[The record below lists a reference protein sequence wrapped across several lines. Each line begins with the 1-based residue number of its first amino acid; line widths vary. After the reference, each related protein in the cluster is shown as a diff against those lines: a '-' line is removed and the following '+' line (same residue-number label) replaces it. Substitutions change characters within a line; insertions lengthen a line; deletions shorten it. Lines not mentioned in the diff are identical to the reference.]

1 MFLGMASSVASR
13 VAAVCVAAGALAF
26 ALALAGCPTKKPKGP
41 ACDGDEDCKDGLVC
55 IDKECKACTSDDQCH
70 GGKCKAGACEAAG
83 ACKLDSDCP
92 AGESC
97 IDGTCKACASDA
109 ECGPGGKCQA
119 GTCKRPKKCSRDEDC
134 EDDEDC
140 IDGVCQNP
148 GAPLGDGAAS
158 CTLNTVYFAHDDSG
172 IQPAARDPL
181 DKNATCIEKNGARN
195 IYLVGHTDAS
205 GTDEYNIA
213 LSERRAQSVADYVAR
228 LGVDPARLQVVPKG
242 ETEPTGLGDDKDRR
256 VEFQWR

>member
-1 MFLGMASSVASR
+1 MVSASR
-13 VAAVCVAAGALAF
+13 AVAAVCVAAGTLAF
-26 ALALAGCPTKKPKGP
+26 VLALAGCPNKKPKTP
-41 ACDGDEDCKDGLVC
+41 ACEGDQDCEDGLVC
-55 IDKECKACTSDDQCH
+55 IDKQCKACTSDVQCKS
-70 GGKCKAGACEAAG
+70 GKCDDGKCAAG
-83 ACKLDSDCP
+83 GCTSDAQCG

-97 IDGTCKACASDA
+97 IDGACKACTSDA
-109 ECGPGGKCQA
+109 QCGPGGKCMG
-119 GTCKRPKKCSRDEDC
+119 GTCKRPKKCVKDEEC

-148 GAPLGDGAAS
+148 GAPLGDGAVS
-158 CTLNTVYFAHDDSG
+158 CTLSSVYFAYDDSS
-172 IQPAARDPL
+172 IQPAAKDSL
-181 DKNATCIEKNGARN
+181 DTNASCIEKNTARS
-195 IYLVGHTDAS
+195 IYLVGHTDSS